1 MATQYIQYCV
11 GSERL
16 SLAGR
21 VLPGVPAAEESFLSA
36 MNMKIGMQAMI
47 ASPRRHPPADAANHP
62 TMSGAEAAIREEN
75 EFASESATAL
85 DSPC

>member
-1 MATQYIQYCV
+1 MQNSTETPRTMATQYIQYCV

-47 ASPRRHPPADAANHP
+47 DVPCTHSIAAKP
-62 TMSGAEAAIREEN
+62 GPGMQ
-75 EFASESATAL
+75 
-85 DSPC
+85 